1 MADGKVEI
9 GVELNDKQ
17 AVSQASK
24 LGKEVGSGIEGGV
37 KGGTEKSGG
46 LLNALK
52 GKFSVAFAA
61 IGGIVAGF
69 SMASMAQQI
78 VNTGKQFE
86 ESMSKVAAL
95 SGATGDDLA
104 RLEAKA
110 RELGATTTFSA
121 SEAADAL
128 GYMALAGWD
137 TEQMLD
143 GVGSVLTLAQAGMM
157 DLAQASDL
165 VTDYLSAFGME
176 ASETERMVDVLAYAQ
191 ANANTTVEGL
201 GNAFKLCAA
210 NAHAAGL
217 DVETTS
223 AAISM
228 MANQGLKGQNAG
240 TALSAVF
247 RDMTQKAEDG
257 AIAIGDTTVAIADS
271 QGNFRD
277 LTDILRDV
285 EAATEGM
292 GGQQKQAAL
301 MTTFTADSIKGLNLL
316 LNAGSDELE
325 SFREEL
331 YNSSG
336 AGKALADTMTD
347 NLEGDIKALN
357 SALEELQ
364 LKIYESLKEPLRNT
378 TQFTTGV
385 VVPALTTLVQNFDKI
400 APILGTVGV
409 ALVAYRK
416 NWDIVTA
423 AQKLNAKAMAAS
435 TTQFTKYFKVIKSDG
450 TVAFQ
455 RFNAA
460 TGTYQTTQSKLR
472 ASIANSTVA
481 MKAQTVA
488 QKASNAAMEI
498 GGKVANTLGKALK
511 TMAPVIVISA
521 VMELAAK
528 FAEAKEAADNFKN
541 ATDGLREVSSSYA
554 TAMSE
559 AADGTVEYAQSV
571 QDLIAENKEVIE
583 SQSDLADS
591 IRETW
596 SGAGSSAGLAEKYTK
611 TIEELTGKLDA
622 NGKKAQL
629 TSEEQARLKMAVEG
643 LNDVTGENYEII
655 DAVNGQLNIETSQL
669 RKNTEQWKA
678 NAKAQAAQE
687 AVQKLYSERI
697 EKEEQLA
704 KTVKARQ
711 EAEDK
716 LNAASERDTYNK
728 RQQNAITQEY
738 TGTVNELKGQEEALQ
753 EEMDAIDESIGFME
767 ESYISATAA
776 IDDAAQASTDNAE
789 AMGEAAESAQVLR
802 EANED
807 ILKEIG
813 EAAAKSSTFSR
824 ALQDSGMSAEE
835 LALKLEDTGVSASD
849 LAKGVE
855 DMADKT
861 ANAFEKIEDA
871 SEASLDDM
879 LETLVENRRATENW
893 SSNITTLYERAG
905 SESERRFIQYMSSLG
920 PEYGRQVQ
928 ALVDDT
934 SGKLTTLADEWAAG
948 MEAGSDAAITQA
960 GLMVDG
966 VGAEIATASET
977 AYEEG
982 KNVDEQMGQGVADN
996 SDAVTSEA
1004 TATAADAV
1012 KAMADEA
1019 ARKMPLVKASMT
1031 DGTAQATAA
1040 AGAAGKSGGAK
1051 AGSGAVQAEID
1062 AMNAKKPLMRSTGTA
1077 VGNEGAAGAQS
1088 LNGAGGAYAKAG
1100 QGGATA
1106 YGGGIEAKKP
1116 LVKTKA
1122 QGVGKAGAS
1131 ELDKSAAAKTSG
1143 QNLGQGFAD
1152 GIGSKLSTVIGKA
1165 AQLAKAAIDKIKQVG
1180 KEGSPWKTTIQSG
1193 EWAGEGLAV
1202 GLENSENLVE
1212 NRAGRLAKRAVR
1224 GINDEGGS
1232 DGIAWESTRKSGKA
1246 AARGLVVGFEA
1257 ADPMAQI
1264 EASIE
1269 QGVSAMMVAA
1279 ASGSMG
1285 NTTNNQTVNFNG
1297 PVNSPDVI
1305 ARQMRMQQ
1313 RYGLAGR
1320 R

>member
-52 GKFSVAFAA
+52 GKFSMAFAA

-69 SMASMAQQI
+69 SMASMAKQI
-78 VNTGKQFE
+78 VDTGKQFE

-95 SGATGDDLA
+95 SGATGDDFD

-110 RELGATTTFSA
+110 RELGASTTFSA

-176 ASETERMVDVLAYAQ
+176 ASETQRMVDVLAYAQ

-201 GNAFKLCAA
+201 GMAFKNCAA

-228 MANQGLKGQNAG
+228 MANQGLKGSEAG
-240 TALSAVF
+240 TALNAVF

-257 AIAIGDTTVAIADS
+257 AIAIGDTNVAISDS

-285 EAATEGM
+285 AAATEGM
-292 GGQQKQAAL
+292 GNQEKQAAL

-316 LNAGSDELE
+316 LAAGTDELV
-325 SFREEL
+325 SFRDEL

-336 AGKALADTMTD
+336 AGKQLADTMTD

-364 LKIYESLKEPLRNT
+364 LKIYDSLKEPLRDAA
-378 TQFTTGV
+378 QFATNV
-385 VVPALTTLVQNFDKI
+385 VVPAITTLVQNFDKI
-400 APILGTVGV
+400 APILATVGV
-409 ALVAYRK
+409 ALLAYRK
-416 NWDIVTA
+416 NWDIVTT
-423 AQKLNAKAMAAS
+423 AQKLAAKAAAS
-435 TTQFTKYFKVIKSDG
+435 NTAAFTKYFSVVKNGETVFYKWDKATKSY
-450 TVAFQ
+450 V
-455 RFNAA
+455 
-460 TGTYQTTQSKLR
+460 TTQGTLR
-472 ASIANSTVA
+472 AKLATTTAGI
-481 MKAQTVA
+481 KAQEIA
-488 QKASNAAMEI
+488 QKASNTAMEI

-511 TMAPVIVISA
+511 TMAPVAVISA
-521 VMELAAK
+521 VIELASR
-528 FAEAKEAADNFKN
+528 FAEAAESAEKFKN

-554 TAMSE
+554 SAMQE
-559 AADGTVEYAQSV
+559 ASDGTVEYTTSV
-571 QDLIAENKEVIE
+571 RDLIEENKKVIE

-596 SGAGSSAGLAEKYTK
+596 SGAGSSAGLAEKYTA

-622 NGKKAQL
+622 NGKKVKL
-629 TSEEQARLKMAVEG
+629 TADEQARLKMAVEG
-643 LNDVTGENYEII
+643 LNSVTGENYTII
-655 DAVNGQLNIETSQL
+655 DAVNGELSVNTAQL

-687 AVQKLYSERI
+687 SVKKLYSERI
-697 EKEEQLA
+697 QKEEQLSQTIKA
-704 KTVKARQ
+704 REQAENELANTENMTWAFEQNRKKTV
-711 EAEDK
+711 AE
-716 LNAASERDTYNK
+716 LT
-728 RQQNAITQEY
+728 
-738 TGTVNELKGQEEALQ
+738 GQEEALRA
-753 EEMDAIDESIGFME
+753 EIDAIDESIGFME
-767 ESYISATAA
+767 DSYISATEATK
-776 IDDAAQASTDNAE
+776 DAAEASAENAE
-789 AMGEAAESAQVLR
+789 ALDGTAQSMEKVYEATEDTIKAVIKARDSSDAFADMMERAGYTTESLASTL
-802 EANED
+802 
-807 ILKEIG
+807 EI
-813 EAAAKSSTFSR
+813 
-824 ALQDSGMSAEE
+824 
-835 LALKLEDTGVSASD
+835 TGVSCD
-849 LAKGVE
+849 ELAKSIE
-855 DMADKT
+855 SMAEKT
-861 ANAFEKIEDA
+861 ADAFSEIEDA

-879 LETLVENRRATENW
+879 IETLQKNRKATENW
-893 SSNITTLYERAG
+893 SSNIQTLYERAG
-905 SESERRFIQYMSSLG
+905 SESERRFIGYMSSLG
-920 PEYGRQVQ
+920 PEYSRQVQ

-948 MEAGSDAAITQA
+948 MEAGSDAAMVQA
-960 GLMVDG
+960 GLMADG
-966 VGAEIATASET
+966 VALEITTVADT
-977 AYEEG
+977 AYTEG
-982 KNVDEQMGQGVADN
+982 QNVGEQMGQGIAD
-996 SDAVTSEA
+996 SSETVSSA
-1004 TATAADAV
+1004 AETTAADAV
-1012 KAMADEA
+1012 QAMADEA
-1019 ARKMPLVKASMT
+1019 AAKMPLVRASMT
-1031 DGTAQATAA
+1031 DGTSAAMEAAKATGRDGGTKAGTAA
-1040 AGAAGKSGGAK
+1040 AQAEATAMNAMTPVLNVSGKNIAK
-1051 AGSGAVQAEID
+1051 AGSD
-1062 AMNAKKPLMRSTGTA
+1062 
-1077 VGNEGAAGAQS
+1077 GAAS
-1088 LNGAGGAYAKAG
+1088 ENILGGGYDKAG
-1100 QGGATA
+1100 KGGATA
-1106 YGGGIEAKKP
+1106 YGGGIESKKP
-1116 LVKTKA
+1116 LVKT
-1122 QGVGKAGAS
+1122 QAGDLAS
-1131 ELDKSAAAKTSG
+1131 EAADSMDKSGEARKSG
-1143 QNLGQGFAD
+1143 QNLAQGFID
-1152 GIGSKLSTVIGKA
+1152 GMGSMLRSVIDGAASLAASAIG
-1165 AQLAKAAIDKIKQVG
+1165 AIKKTG
-1180 KEGSPWKTTIQSG
+1180 KEGSPWRTTIESG
-1193 EWAGEGLAV
+1193 EWAGAGLAV
-1202 GLENSENLVE
+1202 GLENSENLVA

-1224 GINDEGGS
+1224 GIDAEGGS
-1232 DGIAWESTRKSGKA
+1232 DGIAWDATKRSGKA

-1285 NTTNNQTVNFNG
+1285 GTTNNQTINFNG
-1297 PVNSPDVI
+1297 SVNSPDAI
-1305 ARQMRMQQ
+1305 ARRMRMEQ